1 MNLIDPQERLKLDN
15 QLCFTL
21 YATSREI
28 TKLYRPLLDELNLTY
43 PQYLVMLAL
52 WEKEGVTVNELG
64 EKLFLDS
71 GTLTPLLKRMES
83 LGYLVRERSK
93 EDERRVI
100 ITLTPHGR
108 DLREDACL
116 IPEQLVKQTDYG
128 GDLNQLLLD
137 MRQLLRHIHQH
148 NQKMGK

>member
-1 MNLIDPQERLKLDN
+1 MNSNQQERLKLEN

-28 TKLYRPLLDELNLTY
+28 TKLYRPLLDQFNLTY

-52 WEKEGVTVNELG
+52 WEKDGVTVNELG

-83 LGYLVRERSK
+83 LGYVLRQRSK
-93 EDERRVI
+93 EDERRVLI
-100 ITLTPHGR
+100 NLTAHGEA
-108 DLREDACL
+108 LKEEACL
-116 IPEQLVKQTDYG
+116 IPEQLLNQISYEG
-128 GDLNQLLLD
+128 EDLNKLLAD
-137 MRQLLRHIHQH
+137 MRSLLWHVHDY
-148 NQKMGK
+148 NEKSGK